1 MKTGQLLHFLYPT
14 LYSDHCIGCGKDFR
28 TTDAKI
34 RCDVPVTITYDDEV
48 SNYTAHLCQDCFN
61 DKCMPKEVE
70 LTIVPLNK
78 NNAKKESESND
89 RS

>member
-1 MKTGQLLHFLYPT
+1 MKTRQVLHFLYFNS
-14 LYSDHCIGCGKDFR
+14 YSCNCIGCGKDFIA
-28 TTDAKI
+28 TSAKI
-34 RCDVPVTITYDDEV
+34 RCDVPVTLTYDGKV

-70 LTIVPLNK
+70 LTIVPFNK

-89 RS
+89 RN